1 MDLDKFKMKT
11 ILISGG
17 AGYLGT
23 ELTQDLL
30 KKYKVIVY
38 DKLYFPWLYKNRN
51 KLNNSKNLKFIKKNI
66 SEVKVEDFKD
76 VEIVCDL
83 NGISNDPSSELNQKH
98 TWLVNY
104 HHRLKFART
113 AKKANIKR
121 YIFNSTCS
129 VYGFSKKK
137 VYENGAKKPI
147 STYAK
152 ANLKAETA
160 IYKLKNNNFKVNS
173 LRNSTLFGFSNAMR
187 LDLVINI
194 FVLNIMKKRMITVDG
209 DGNQFRPFISVK
221 DVCKIYNILI
231 AKNNLPSF
239 ICNIVSFNS
248 TIKSIA
254 YKICNTLRINKKI
267 IKFQNKSTDKRN
279 YLVDSKIFKKYFGV
293 NFKFSSF
300 KHEVKNLR
308 KNLKKFK
315 LDFNKNTIRMKF
327 YKDILN

>member
-1 MDLDKFKMKT
+1 MKT

-23 ELTQDLL
+23 ELTQNLL
-30 KKYKVIVY
+30 KKYKVVVY
-38 DKLYFPWLYKNRN
+38 DKLYFPWLYKNKK
-51 KLNNSKNLKFIKKNI
+51 KLKNTKNLEFIKKNI
-66 SEVKVEDFKD
+66 SEVKVEDFKN

-104 HHRLKFART
+104 QHRLKFAKT
-113 AKKANIKR
+113 AKKANVKR

-194 FVLNIMKKRMITVDG
+194 FVLNIMKNKTITVDG
-209 DGNQFRPFISVK
+209 DGNQYRPFISVE
-221 DVCKIYNILI
+221 DVCKIYNVLI
-231 AKNNLPSF
+231 KKNNLPSF

-254 YKICNTLRINKKI
+254 YKICNILKVDKNIINFK
-267 IKFQNKSTDKRN
+267 NESVDKRN
-279 YLVDSKIFKKYFGV
+279 YLVGSKIFKKYFGK
-293 NFKFSSF
+293 NFKYSKFEA
-300 KHEVKNLR
+300 EVIKLK
-308 KNLKKFK
+308 KNLKKFNIN
-315 LDFNKNTIRMKF
+315 FNKNTVRMKF